1 MKDIIEISRYRDGG
15 TSVWIE
21 PSVKASLKTIEEA
34 ENCQKYYLDNR
45 INSTTKGELYDRY
58 PSKEGALVL
67 NKNNFNFIKTETPT
81 LGEQRVRTTFN
92 PSNESVV
99 DRIKQKS
106 AELIDLLQAV
116 RNDEVSKTYDKTPE
130 QLQAQSG
137 EKLRLISLAQTGYE
151 EAAMWAV
158 KAATC

>member
-1 MKDIIEISRYRDGG
+1 M
-15 TSVWIE
+15 
-21 PSVKASLKTIEEA
+21 
-34 ENCQKYYLDNR
+34 DN
-45 INSTTKGELYDRY
+45 IQET
-58 PSKEGALVL
+58 P
-67 NKNNFNFIKTETPT
+67 TPT

-106 AELIDLLQAV
+106 AELIDLLQAE

-137 EKLRLISLAQTGYE
+137 EKLRLISLAQTAYE